1 MKKFIITED
10 EKSRILGMHQNAT
23 SRQYLMEENEQ
34 GNNQSGIDLLVQKW
48 AGKKIS
54 KNAILQTWADSQKIK
69 VSGKNN
75 DIFEFKVQFLPAL
88 IEDNYNHY
96 TEATYKY
103 NPSKNVWYDQNGD
116 ERSGEDLQPT
126 SVFRRHPGEYQG
138 EWDSNYA
145 TKNVFKG
152 LLIGI
157 NNPFIKD
164 FRSYLGGKPEPS
176 TPIKP

>member
-1 MKKFIITED
+1 MDKFIITE
-10 EKSRILGMHQNAT
+10 EERSRIIGMHQSAT
-23 SRQYLMEENEQ
+23 ARQYLTEENEQ
-34 GNNQSGIDLLVQKW
+34 GNSQSGVDLLVQKW

-54 KNAILQTWADSQKIK
+54 KNAILQTWTGDQKIK

-75 DIFEFKVQFLPAL
+75 DIFEFKVNFLPAL
-88 IEDNYNHY
+88 IEDNYNHF
-96 TEATYKY
+96 TDATYKY

-138 EWDSNYA
+138 EWDNNYA
-145 TKNVFKG
+145 SKNVFKG

-157 NNPFIKD
+157 NSPFIKD
-164 FRSYLGGKPEPS
+164 FRVYLGEKPATTTPS
-176 TPIKP
+176 KT